1 MKFSEEIAKISLE
14 TGAIRLEAET
24 PFLWASGYRMPIYN
38 DNRLLLGNSQHR
50 QLIAEGF
57 KDVITCKEIE
67 VDVIAGTATAGIPPA
82 TSLANLLETP
92 LIYVRPHPKEHGMK
106 NQIEGILRQN
116 QNVVVVEDLIS
127 TGRSALKAVAAI
139 RKAGGNGND
148 LVFVDKLARNINVSI
163 IGEDIQSINVGFN
176 ASVNGFEVGTVL
188 SCISAGKNNGF
199 VFKCN
204 VVFFGKDLLKNIV
217 FALMVGGNIDRK
229 NIGKHAQYGIGNTGI
244 RGGCTQESNQ

>member
-57 KDVITCKEIE
+57 KDVIISKEIE

-92 LIYVRPHPKEHGMK
+92 LIYVRTHPKEHGMK
-106 NQIEGILRQN
+106 NQIEGVLRQN

-127 TGRSALKAVAAI
+127 TGGSALKAVTAI
-139 RKAGGNGND
+139 RKAGGKVEHCLSIFSYGFAKAIEQFKNEGCQLHHLLNFKA
-148 LVFVDKLARNINVSI
+148 LILLAKELKSVSN
-163 IGEDIQSINVGFN
+163 EQFSLLKSWHSDPFN
-176 ASVNGFEVGTVL
+176 WGS
-188 SCISAGKNNGF
+188 KNGF
-199 VFKCN
+199 VDQAN
-204 VVFFGKDLLKNIV
+204 
-217 FALMVGGNIDRK
+217 
-229 NIGKHAQYGIGNTGI
+229 
-244 RGGCTQESNQ
+244 